1 MYYGRER
8 TDCLFR
14 IIHSAVFNSP
24 ARTSKRRVL
33 MADYDLLIKNGTIV
47 DGLRMPAYR
56 GDIGIRNGK
65 IVAMGNVQGSA
76 TRVIDATGQ
85 VVAPGFIDIHTHYDA
100 ARSGGTKWD
109 PYASL
114 SGWHGVTS
122 VAIGNCGFGFDPVRP
137 EDRERAMRRM
147 ERTESIPLSCMQ
159 AGMRWDWVTFPEYLD
174 SLDRG
179 GLGVNAASLVPYS
192 PLRAWVLGNEAAR
205 DPDYKTKPEQVE
217 QLKHILREGLKA
229 GGFGF
234 SASFSMANRDYDGGY
249 LPTHVAPREEFL
261 EMAAVMREFNRGSI
275 EWTMGHALQGLGM
288 DFLLE
293 LAKTSGR
300 PVNWNAVIYDP
311 TSPNTWREQ
320 LAWTEKAYKE
330 APVLAVN
337 ICMPIE
343 FEFTLE
349 TIGLFDQLPAWNEA
363 TVGTLE
369 ERRAKLADP
378 GRRAALKRDME
389 KAPTLMPGTNPDGE
403 QGQVRMFRWD
413 QTFVDDVHLP
423 KNKSLKGRTIAEIA
437 KEQGKHPIDTLLDI
451 SVEEDLKAEFAMQGF
466 INNNDEA
473 LTTIL
478 KHPLCLIGASDGGA
492 HTKFLTLGRYPTHF
506 LAHWVRDKQIMTLE
520 EAHWRLS
527 AMLGWAIGI
536 RDRGWLR
543 EGMPADIVVYELDKL
558 AVRPMETIQ
567 DLPDGDWRRV
577 QKADGYNYLI
587 VNGQVTFE
595 DGKCTGVLPGKM
607 LRSYDMAG

>member
-1 MYYGRER
+1 MAEY
-8 TDCLFR
+8 D
-14 IIHSAVFNSP
+14 
-24 ARTSKRRVL
+24 VL
-33 MADYDLLIKNGTIV
+33 IQNGTII

-56 GDIGIRNGK
+56 GNIGIRGGK
-65 IVAMGNVQGSA
+65 IVAMGNVQGRA
-76 TRVIDATGQ
+76 TRVIDATGRI
-85 VVAPGFIDIHTHYDA
+85 VAPGFMDIHTHYDA
-100 ARSGGTKWD
+100 ALSGGLKWD
-109 PYASL
+109 PYATL
-114 SGWHGVTS
+114 SGWHGVTT
-122 VAIGNCGFGFDPVRP
+122 VAIGNCGFGFAPVRP
-137 EDRERAMRRM
+137 EDRDRAMRRM

-159 AGMRWDWVTFPEYLD
+159 AGMRWDWETFPEFLN

-179 GLGVNAASLVPYS
+179 ELGVNAASLVPYS
-192 PLRAWVLGNEAAR
+192 PLRAWVLGNDAAR
-205 DPDYKTKPEQVE
+205 DPKYKTKPEQVAE
-217 QLKHILREGLKA
+217 IKHILREGLQA

-261 EMAAVMREFNRGSI
+261 EMASVMREFNRGSI

-320 LAWTEKAYKE
+320 LAWTEKANRE

-369 ERRAKLADP
+369 ERKAKLADP
-378 GRRAALKRDME
+378 ARRPAMKRDME
-389 KAPTLMPGTNPDGE
+389 KAPTLMPGTSPDGE

-413 QTFVDDVHLP
+413 ETFIDDVHLA
-423 KNKSLKGRTIAEIA
+423 KNKSLKGRTIGEVA
-437 KEQGKHPIDTLLDI
+437 KEQGKHPIDTLLDL
-451 SVEEDLKAEFAMQGF
+451 SVEEDLKTTFAMQGF
-466 INNNDEA
+466 INNDEEA
-473 LTTIL
+473 LTTII

-543 EGMPADIVVYELDKL
+543 EGMPADIVVYELEKL
-558 AVRPMETIQ
+558 AVRPTETVQ

-577 QKADGYNYLI
+577 QKADGYDYLI
-587 VNGQVTFE
+587 VNGQVTF
-595 DGKCTGVLPGKM
+595 DHGTCTGALPGKM
-607 LRSYDMAG
+607 LRSYDTAA

>member
-1 MYYGRER
+1 
-8 TDCLFR
+8 
-14 IIHSAVFNSP
+14 
-24 ARTSKRRVL
+24 
-33 MADYDLLIKNGTIV
+33 MADYDLLIKNGTII

-56 GDIGIRNGK
+56 GDIGIRGGK

-76 TRVIDATGQ
+76 TRVLDATGRI
-85 VVAPGFIDIHTHYDA
+85 VAPGFMDIHTHYDA
-100 ARSGGTKWD
+100 ALSGGTKWD

-114 SGWHGVTS
+114 SGWHGVTT
-122 VAIGNCGFGFDPVRP
+122 VAIGNCGFGFAPVRP
-137 EDRERAMRRM
+137 EDRDRAMRRM

-159 AGMRWDWVTFPEYLD
+159 AGMRWDWETFPEFLD

-192 PLRAWVLGNEAAR
+192 PLRAWVLGNDAAR
-205 DPDYKTKPEQVE
+205 DPKYKTKPEQVTE
-217 QLKHILREGLKA
+217 IKHILREGLQA

-261 EMAAVMREFNRGSI
+261 EMASVMREFNRGSI

-320 LAWTEKAYKE
+320 LAWTEKAYRE

-363 TVGTLE
+363 TVGTLA
-369 ERRAKLADP
+369 ERKAKLADP
-378 GRRAALKRDME
+378 ARRPAMKRDME
-389 KAPTLMPGTNPDGE
+389 KAPTLMPGTSPDGE
-403 QGQVRMFRWD
+403 QGAVRMFRWD
-413 QTFVDDVHLP
+413 ETFVDDVHLA
-423 KNKSLKGRTIAEIA
+423 KNKPLKGRTIGEIA
-437 KEQGKHPIDTLLDI
+437 KEQGKHPIDVLLDL

-466 INNNDEA
+466 INNDEEA
-473 LTTIL
+473 LTTII
-478 KHPLCLIGASDGGA
+478 KHPLTLIGASDGGA

-543 EGMPADIVVYELDKL
+543 EGMPADIVVYELEKL
-558 AVRPMETIQ
+558 AVRPMETIK

>member
-1 MYYGRER
+1 
-8 TDCLFR
+8 
-14 IIHSAVFNSP
+14 
-24 ARTSKRRVL
+24 
-33 MADYDLLIKNGTIV
+33 MADYDLLIKNGTVI

-56 GDIGIRNGK
+56 GDIGIRSGK

-76 TRVIDATGQ
+76 TRVLDATGRI
-85 VVAPGFIDIHTHYDA
+85 VAPGFMDIHTHYDA
-100 ARSGGTKWD
+100 ALSGGTKWD

-114 SGWHGVTS
+114 SGWHGVTT
-122 VAIGNCGFGFDPVRP
+122 VAIGNCGFGFAPVRP
-137 EDRERAMRRM
+137 EDRDRAMRRM

-159 AGMRWDWVTFPEYLD
+159 AGMRWDWETFPEFLD

-192 PLRAWVLGNEAAR
+192 PLRAWVLGNDAAR
-205 DPDYKTKPEQVE
+205 DPKYKTKPEQVTE
-217 QLKHILREGLKA
+217 IKHILREGLQA

-261 EMAAVMREFNRGSI
+261 EMASVMREFNRGSI

-320 LAWTEKAYKE
+320 LAWTEKAYRE

-363 TVGTLE
+363 TVGTLA
-369 ERRAKLADP
+369 ERKVKLADP
-378 GRRAALKRDME
+378 ARRPAMKRDME
-389 KAPTLMPGTNPDGE
+389 KAPTLMPGTSPDGE
-403 QGQVRMFRWD
+403 QGAVRMFRWD
-413 QTFVDDVHLP
+413 ETFVDDVHLA
-423 KNKSLKGRTIAEIA
+423 KNKSLKGRTIGEIA
-437 KEQGKHPIDTLLDI
+437 KEQGKHPIDTLLDL
-451 SVEEDLKAEFAMQGF
+451 SVEEDLKTTFAMQGF
-466 INNNDEA
+466 INNDEEA
-473 LTTIL
+473 LTTII
-478 KHPLCLIGASDGGA
+478 KHPLTLIGASDGGA

-543 EGMPADIVVYELDKL
+543 EGMPADIVVYELEKL
-558 AVRPMETIQ
+558 AVRPMETIK

-595 DGKCTGVLPGKM
+595 DGKCTGALPGKM

>member
-1 MYYGRER
+1 
-8 TDCLFR
+8 
-14 IIHSAVFNSP
+14 
-24 ARTSKRRVL
+24 
-33 MADYDLLIKNGTIV
+33 MAEYDLLIKNGTII
-47 DGLRMPAYR
+47 DGMRMPAYR
-56 GDIGIRNGK
+56 GNIGIRGGK

-76 TRVIDATGQ
+76 TRVIDATGRI
-85 VVAPGFIDIHTHYDA
+85 VAPGFMDIHTHYDA
-100 ARSGGTKWD
+100 ALSGGTKWD
-109 PYASL
+109 PYATL
-114 SGWHGVTS
+114 SGWHGVTT
-122 VAIGNCGFGFDPVRP
+122 VAIGNCGFGFAPVRP

-159 AGMRWDWVTFPEYLD
+159 AGMRWDWETFPEFLT

-179 GLGVNAASLVPYS
+179 ELGVNAASLVPYS
-192 PLRAWVLGNEAAR
+192 PLRAWVLGNDAAR
-205 DPDYKTKPEQVE
+205 DPKYKTKPEQVAE
-217 QLKHILREGLKA
+217 IKHILREGLQA

-261 EMAAVMREFNRGSI
+261 EMASVMREFNRGSI

-363 TVGTLE
+363 TVGTLA
-369 ERRAKLADP
+369 ERKAKLADLA
-378 GRRAALKRDME
+378 RRPALKRDME
-389 KAPTLMPGTNPDGE
+389 KAPTLMPGTSPDGE

-413 QTFVDDVHLP
+413 ETFIDDVHLA
-423 KNKSLKGRTIAEIA
+423 KNKSLKGRTIGELA
-437 KEQGKHPIDTLLDI
+437 KEQGKHPIDTLLDL
-451 SVEEDLKAEFAMQGF
+451 SVEEDLKTTFAMQGF
-466 INNNDEA
+466 INNDEEA
-473 LTTIL
+473 LTTII

-543 EGMPADIVVYELDKL
+543 EGMPADIVVYELEKL
-558 AVRPMETIQ
+558 AVRPMETIR

-595 DGKCTGVLPGKM
+595 DGKCTGALPGKM

>member
-1 MYYGRER
+1 
-8 TDCLFR
+8 
-14 IIHSAVFNSP
+14 
-24 ARTSKRRVL
+24 
-33 MADYDLLIKNGTIV
+33 MAEYDVLIKNGTII

-56 GDIGIRNGK
+56 GNIGIRGGK

-76 TRVIDATGQ
+76 TRVIDATGRI
-85 VVAPGFIDIHTHYDA
+85 VAPGFMDIHTHYDA
-100 ARSGGTKWD
+100 ALSGGTKWD

-114 SGWHGVTS
+114 SGWHGVTT
-122 VAIGNCGFGFDPVRP
+122 VAIGNCGFGFAPVRP

-159 AGMRWDWVTFPEYLD
+159 AGMRWDWETFPEFLD

-192 PLRAWVLGNEAAR
+192 PLRAWVLGNDAAR
-205 DPDYKTKPEQVE
+205 DPKYKTKPEQVAE
-217 QLKHILREGLKA
+217 IKHILREGLQA

-261 EMAAVMREFNRGSI
+261 EMASVMREFNRGSI

-320 LAWTEKAYKE
+320 LAWTEKAYRE

-363 TVGTLE
+363 TVGSLE
-369 ERRAKLADP
+369 ERKAKLGDP
-378 GRRAALKRDME
+378 ARRPALKRDME
-389 KAPTLMPGTNPDGE
+389 KAPTLMPGTSPDGE

-413 QTFVDDVHLP
+413 ETFVDDVHLA
-423 KNKSLKGRTIAEIA
+423 KNKSLKGRTIGEIA
-437 KEQGKHPIDTLLDI
+437 REQGKHPIDVLLDL
-451 SVEEDLKAEFAMQGF
+451 SVEENLKAEFAMQGF
-466 INNNDEA
+466 INNDEEA
-473 LTTIL
+473 LTTII
-478 KHPLCLIGASDGGA
+478 KHPLTLIGASDGGA

-543 EGMPADIVVYELDKL
+543 EGMPADIVVYELEKL
-558 AVRPMETIQ
+558 AVRPMETIK

-595 DGKCTGVLPGKM
+595 DGKCTGALPGKM
-607 LRSYDMAG
+607 LRSYDMTA